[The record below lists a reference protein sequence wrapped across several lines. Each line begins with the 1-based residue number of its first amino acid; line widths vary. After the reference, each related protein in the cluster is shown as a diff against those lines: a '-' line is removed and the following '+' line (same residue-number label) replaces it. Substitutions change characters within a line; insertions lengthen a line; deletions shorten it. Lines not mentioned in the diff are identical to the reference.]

1 MWWYY
6 ANVSIY
12 AQAATSLA
20 QLDILV
26 CTFFTCVFQ
35 NHSDNCSLAYSAPQM
50 DHLLIWDETGPS
62 PWAAMNESF
71 DAPSNERYKLLNHS
85 LLILAFKNPAE
96 ADQFVFSST
105 QTVLYGFVLP
115 VLKLLGI
122 LSILSFFFTLCR
134 VASMRNITNFYLT
147 NLAVADLMVLISE
160 STYQQ
165 CVALTTQSELDASYL
180 GNSAQAVFILLTYT
194 CDVGVI
200 SSIAFVTM
208 LSYGRYFA
216 ICYPFQHRNLNLKR
230 RAIRAAVCIW
240 FLSFSVNLIVFF
252 NQFLGFNVPPMKCL
266 VWPTEEKY
274 KHLSGNG
281 HMFFNDDET
290 LNLVVSYMF
299 FCVFMLSLIL
309 TVTFNILLI
318 KGLHAPNPTG
328 DQIRGPSKHLRKVTL
343 ILGINTAVV
352 FVCSLPQAIYALIAI
367 LVRSREEVNVNDD
380 VKWKL
385 DVLIACLRVLNSS
398 INSVIF
404 NAGSGRYR
412 KAFKQAFC
420 CRKRQQVPTNNIPLQ
435 TLPRADPADRIRL
448 QDPKAKLPS

>member
-1 MWWYY
+1 MWSYD
-6 ANVSIY
+6 ANVTVY
-12 AQAATSLA
+12 AQATTSLA

-35 NHSDNCSLAYSAPQM
+35 NHSDNCSVAYSFPQR
-50 DHLLIWDETGPS
+50 DHPLIWDETGPS
-62 PWAAMNESF
+62 PWAPMNESF
-71 DAPSNERYKLLNHS
+71 DVPSNERYKLFNHW
-85 LLILAFKNPAE
+85 LGIIGFENLE
-96 ADQFVFSST
+96 DADQFVYSST
-105 QTVLYGFVLP
+105 RTVLYGFVLP

-122 LSILSFFFTLCR
+122 LSILFFYFTLCR

-160 STYQQ
+160 YTHQQ
-165 CVALTTQSELDASYL
+165 CLALTTQIDIDVSYL
-180 GNSAQAVFILLTYT
+180 GNSAQAVLPLLMYT
-194 CDVGVI
+194 GDVGVI
-200 SSIAFVTM
+200 SSIAFVTL
-208 LSYGRYFA
+208 LSYDRYFA

-240 FLSFSVNLIVFF
+240 VLSFSMNLIVFF
-252 NQFLGFNVPPMKCL
+252 EQFLYFNVPPIKCL

-274 KHLSGNG
+274 KHLSGNVLVFG
-281 HMFFNDDET
+281 SSEATVFT
-290 LNLVVSYMF
+290 LIMVVSYVY
-299 FCVFMLSLIL
+299 FCVFMLSVIL

-328 DQIRGPSKHLRKVTL
+328 DQIRGPSKQLRRVTL

-352 FVCSLPQAIYALIAI
+352 FVCFLPQAIGALIVI
-367 LVRSREEVNVNDD
+367 LVHSRKEVDVNGD
-380 VKWKL
+380 VKWGL
-385 DVLIACLRVLNSS
+385 NLMAACLRVMNSS

-412 KAFKQAFC
+412 KAFKQAFF

-435 TLPRADPADRIRL
+435 TLPRTDPADRIR
-448 QDPKAKLPS
+448 S

>member
-1 MWWYY
+1 MWSYD

-12 AQAATSLA
+12 AQATTSLA

-35 NHSDNCSLAYSAPQM
+35 NNSDNCSVAYSFPQM
-50 DHLLIWDETGPS
+50 DHPLIWDETGPS
-62 PWAAMNESF
+62 PWAPMNESF
-71 DAPSNERYKLLNHS
+71 DVPSNERYELLNHS
-85 LLILAFKNPAE
+85 LRIVAFQNPAE
-96 ADQFVFSST
+96 ADKFVYSST
-105 QTVLYGFVLP
+105 QTVLFGFVLP

-134 VASMRNITNFYLT
+134 VPSMRNITNFYLT

-160 STYQQ
+160 ATHEQ
-165 CVALTTQSELDASYL
+165 CVALTTQTELDVSYL
-180 GNSAQAVFILLTYT
+180 GNSAQAVLTLLSFT
-194 CDVGVI
+194 CNMGVI
-200 SSIAFVTM
+200 SSIAFVTL
-208 LSYGRYFA
+208 LSYDRYFA

-240 FLSFSVNLIVFF
+240 VLSFSINLIVFF
-252 NQFLGFNVPPMKCL
+252 DRFLALNVPPIKCL

-274 KHLSGNG
+274 KHLSGNVQL
-281 HMFFNDDET
+281 FLNNDATLGT
-290 LNLVVSYMF
+290 LNLVVHYVF
-299 FCVFMLSLIL
+299 FCVLMLSLIL
-309 TVTFNILLI
+309 TVTFNMLLI

-328 DQIRGPSKHLRKVTL
+328 DQIRGPSKHLQRVTL

-352 FVCSLPQAIYALIAI
+352 FVCFLPQAITGLVGI
-367 LVRSREEVNVNDD
+367 LVQSSEEVNVNED

-385 DVLIACLRVLNSS
+385 DLMTACLLIMNSS

-435 TLPRADPADRIRL
+435 TLPRADPADRIR
-448 QDPKAKLPS
+448 S

>member
-1 MWWYY
+1 MWLYP
-6 ANVSIY
+6 ANVTVY
-12 AQAATSLA
+12 AQATASLA

-35 NHSDNCSLAYSAPQM
+35 NNSDNCSVAYSLPQM
-50 DHLLIWDETGPS
+50 DHPLIWDETGPS

-85 LLILAFKNPAE
+85 LRILAFEYPAE
-96 ADQFVFSST
+96 ADPFVYSNAE
-105 QTVLYGFVLP
+105 TVMYGFVLP
-115 VLKLLGI
+115 VLELLGI
-122 LSILSFFFTLCR
+122 LSILSFFFTICR
-134 VASMRNITNFYLT
+134 VPSMRNITNFYLT
-147 NLAVADLMVLISE
+147 NLAVADLMVLISITTHE
-160 STYQQ
+160 Q
-165 CVALTTQSELDASYL
+165 CLVFTTQHISDVSYL
-180 GNSAQAVFILLTYT
+180 GNSAQAVLTLLSFT
-194 CDVGVI
+194 CNVGVI
-200 SSIAFVTM
+200 SSIAFATL
-208 LSYGRYFA
+208 LSYDRYFA

-240 FLSFSVNLIVFF
+240 VLSFFMYLIVFF
-252 NQFLGFNVPPMKCL
+252 YRFLAFNVPLIKCV

-274 KHLSGNG
+274 EHLSGNVRVFG
-281 HMFFNDDET
+281 NNDVTLLT
-290 LNLVVSYMF
+290 LNLVLRYVS

-328 DQIRGPSKHLRKVTL
+328 DQISGPSKHLRRVTL

-352 FVCSLPQAIYALIAI
+352 FVCFLPQAICALIAI
-367 LVRSREEVNVNDD
+367 IMYSREEVDVTDD
-380 VKWKL
+380 VAWKL
-385 DVLIACLRVLNSS
+385 DLMTACLLIMNSS

-435 TLPRADPADRIRL
+435 TLPRADPADRIR
-448 QDPKAKLPS
+448 S

>member
-6 ANVSIY
+6 ANVTVY

-26 CTFFTCVFQ
+26 CTFFTCVAQ
-35 NHSDNCSLAYSAPQM
+35 NHSDNCSVMAYSVTQM
-50 DHLLIWDETGPS
+50 DHLFIWDVTGPS
-62 PWAAMNESF
+62 PWAPMNESF
-71 DAPSNERYKLLNHS
+71 DVPSNERYKLLNHS
-85 LLILAFKNPAE
+85 LQILAFQNPAE
-96 ADQFVFSST
+96 ADKFVYSNA
-105 QTVLYGFVLP
+105 QTVMYGFVIP

-134 VASMRNITNFYLT
+134 VPSMRNITNFYLT
-147 NLAVADLMVLISE
+147 NLAVADLMVLIAKATQE
-160 STYQQ
+160 Q
-165 CVALTTQSELDASYL
+165 CEALKTQNEFDASCL
-180 GNSAQAVFILLTYT
+180 GISAQAFHTFISYT
-194 CDVGVI
+194 GDVGTM
-200 SSIAFVTM
+200 SSLAFVTL
-208 LSYGRYFA
+208 LSYDRYFA

-240 FLSFSVNLIVFF
+240 FLSISLNLIGFVF
-252 NQFLGFNVPPMKCL
+252 QFLGFNVPPVKCL

-274 KHLSGNG
+274 KHLSSNVQVF
-281 HMFFNDDET
+281 MNTDATFVT
-290 LNLVVSYMF
+290 LDLVLYCLF

-309 TVTFNILLI
+309 TVTFNMLLI

-328 DQIRGPSKHLRKVTL
+328 DQIRGPSKHLRRVTL

-352 FVCSLPQAIYALIAI
+352 FVCSLPQVVIALVSI
-367 LVRSREEVNVNDD
+367 LVQIRLIVHVTDD
-380 VKWKL
+380 VRKKL
-385 DVLIACLRVLNSS
+385 DLTTACLRVLNSS

-435 TLPRADPADRIRL
+435 TLPRAGPADRIR
-448 QDPKAKLPS
+448 S

>member
-6 ANVSIY
+6 ANVTVY

-35 NHSDNCSLAYSAPQM
+35 NHSDNCSVAYSPPLM
-50 DHLLIWDETGPS
+50 DHPLIWDETGPP
-62 PWAAMNESF
+62 PWALMKESF
-71 DAPSNERYKLLNHS
+71 DVPSNERYKLLNHS
-85 LLILAFKNPAE
+85 LRIVAFKNPAE
-96 ADQFVFSST
+96 ADQFVYSNT
-105 QTVLYGFVLP
+105 RTVLYGFVLP

-134 VASMRNITNFYLT
+134 VASMRKVTNFYLT
-147 NLAVADLMVLISE
+147 NLAVADLMVLISA
-160 STYQQ
+160 STHQQ
-165 CVALTTQSELDASYL
+165 CVALTTQIDLDVSYL
-180 GNSAQAVFILLTYT
+180 GNSAQAVLTLLMYT
-194 CDVGVI
+194 WDVGVI
-200 SSIAFVTM
+200 SSIAFVTL
-208 LSYGRYFA
+208 LSYDRYFA
-216 ICYPFQHRNLNLKR
+216 ICHPFQHRNLNLKR

-240 FLSFSVNLIVFF
+240 FLSFFMNLIAFF
-252 NQFLGFNVPPMKCL
+252 CQFLALNVPPIKCL

-274 KHLSGNG
+274 KHLSGNVQL
-281 HMFFNDDET
+281 FFNDDET
-290 LNLVVSYMF
+290 MHTLNLVGNYMF

-309 TVTFNILLI
+309 TVTFNMLLI

-328 DQIRGPSKHLRKVTL
+328 DQIRGPSKHLRRVTL

-352 FVCSLPQAIYALIAI
+352 FVCFLPQAILALIAS
-367 LVRSREEVNVNDD
+367 LSQSREEVNVSDD
-380 VKWKL
+380 VKWGSNL
-385 DVLIACLRVLNSS
+385 MILCLRVINSS
-398 INSVIF
+398 INSVLF

-435 TLPRADPADRIRL
+435 TLPRTDPADRIR
-448 QDPKAKLPS
+448 S